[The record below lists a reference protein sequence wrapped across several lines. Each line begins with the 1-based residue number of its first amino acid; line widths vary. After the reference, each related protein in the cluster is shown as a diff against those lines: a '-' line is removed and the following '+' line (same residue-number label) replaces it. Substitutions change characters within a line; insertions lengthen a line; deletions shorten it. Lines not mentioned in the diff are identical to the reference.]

1 MKSFRI
7 GGIHPPENKLSAGK
21 AIETLPLPEK
31 VYIPLSQHLG
41 APAVPVVQRG
51 DEVKVGTLL
60 AKSNGFISANIHSS
74 VSGKVSKI
82 DSVMTSSGYKQ
93 EAIWID
99 VRDDVWE
106 DGIDRSDDL
115 IKECN
120 LSGKEIIEKIENA
133 GLVGL
138 GGATFP
144 AHIKLMSAVGKADSL
159 LINASECEP
168 YLTDDHALM
177 LAKAQEILIGT
188 TILMKAS
195 GVKKAYI
202 GIENNKKDAI
212 RKFSEFRNDYP
223 NIDIVPLRTQ
233 YPQGGEKQ
241 LIDAIL
247 KRRVPSGKLPS
258 DVGCVVQNVGT
269 VFAAYEAVQ
278 KNKPLIDRL
287 VTVTGK
293 SLKNPVDLRVRIGT
307 MASEL
312 INFVGG
318 LPEDTGKI
326 IAGGPMMGRALST
339 PEIPITKGISG
350 ILMLPES
357 ESMRKPSR
365 ACIRCGKCV
374 SVCPM
379 ALVPSSLMTFSKM
392 EDWDKA
398 AQFNICDCIECSSCT
413 YSCPSNRPLLDYIR
427 LGKSTVLTRMRNSK

>member
-1 MKSFRI
+1 MRSFRI
-7 GGIHPPENKLSAGK
+7 GGVHPPENKLSTGK

-31 VYIPLSQHLG
+31 VYILLSQHLG

-82 DSVMTSSGYKQ
+82 DFVMTSSGYKQ

-106 DGIDRSDDL
+106 DGIDRSSDL

-120 LSGKEIIEKIENA
+120 LSGKEIVEKIENA

-144 AHIKLMSAVGKADSL
+144 AHVKLMSAVGKADSL

-177 LAKAQEILIGT
+177 LAKTQEILIGT

-212 RKFSEFRNDYP
+212 RKFSEFLNDYP

-278 KNKPLIDRL
+278 KNKPLFERL

-293 SLKNPVDLRVRIGT
+293 GLKNPVDLRVRIGT

-339 PEIPITKGISG
+339 PEVPVTKGISG

-357 ESMRKPSR
+357 ESVRKPSR